1 MKPLTP
7 SDPRA
12 LGGIELLGRL
22 GQGGMGVVYVGR
34 TSEDAPVAV
43 KTLHA
48 AHLDRDDLRER
59 FDRES
64 TALGMVQGP
73 GVAALVAVS
82 ERDDE
87 TPWLA
92 MEYVSGLDLATY
104 LERNDPLDE
113 VDGAALG
120 LVLASALT
128 EIHTA
133 GLLHRDLKP
142 ANVMLGSDGPR
153 VVDFG
158 LVAIGG
164 AGGDLT
170 MTNMRLGTPRF
181 MAPEQFTDPTGVTAA
196 ADLYALGV
204 ILAYAT
210 SGRYPYNGA
219 TAEALGMAAVNPDI
233 HPDLAKV
240 PAGLLPLVTE
250 LMAVDPASRPALAD
264 VRARLTE
271 FLAAAGLS
279 PGAARSRL
287 AEHTHVEGTG
297 IADAI
302 PAATRPAAVT
312 RPATAPLPTGTGTGT
327 GTGPRLAARTA
338 ARLRKAYARPAA

>member
-34 TSEDAPVAV
+34 TAEDAPVAV

-142 ANVMLGSDGPR
+142 ANVMLGPDGPR

-219 TAEALGMAAVNPDI
+219 TAEALGMAAVSPDI

-250 LMAVDPASRPALAD
+250 LMAVDPAGRPALAD

-279 PGAARSRL
+279 PGAARARL
-287 AEHTHVEGTG
+287 AERTHVEGTG

-312 RPATAPLPTGTGTGT
+312 RPATAPLPTGTGTGS
-327 GTGPRLAARTA
+327 GPRLAARTA

>member
-1 MKPLTP
+1 MKPLTS
-7 SDPRA
+7 SDPRT

-22 GQGGMGVVYVGR
+22 GQGGMGMVYVGR
-34 TSEDAPVAV
+34 TSEDVPVAV

-48 AHLDRDDLRER
+48 GHLDRDDLRER

-82 ERDDE
+82 EPGDE

-92 MEYVSGLDLATY
+92 MEYVPGLDLATY
-104 LERNDPLDE
+104 LERHDPLDA
-113 VDGAALG
+113 VTGAALG

-142 ANVMLGSDGPR
+142 ANVMLGPDGPR

-170 MTNMRLGTPRF
+170 VTNMRLGTPRF
-181 MAPEQFTDPTGVTAA
+181 MAPEQFTAPTEVTAA
-196 ADLYALGV
+196 ADAYALGV
-204 ILAYAT
+204 VLAYAT

-219 TAEALGMAAVNPDI
+219 TPEAIGMAALN
-233 HPDLAKV
+233 PDLAPELSRV
-240 PAGLLPLVTE
+240 PDALLPLVTE
-250 LMAVDPASRPALAD
+250 LMAIKPADRPALAD

-271 FLAAAGLS
+271 FLAAEGLS
-279 PGAARSRL
+279 PGAARARL
-287 AEHTHVEGTG
+287 AERTHVKGTG
-297 IADAI
+297 ITDTV
-302 PAATRPAAVT
+302 PPATRPAATT
-312 RPATAPLPTGTGTGT
+312 RPATAPPPTGTGT
-327 GTGPRLAARTA
+327 RLAARTA
-338 ARLRKAYARPAA
+338 ARLRRAYARPAA